1 MGVQICCKK
10 ECYSENNKN
19 DIQVEPDESLNNN
32 YNSMSKFDKK
42 ELNLTQNSNINPTI
56 DTTGIDLSNNSLN
69 KAINQENCEKKP
81 ECKKEKVSN
90 IKNKIKNKTNRRRSA
105 YLNRTFINIMI
116 IGDKNTGKTSFLK
129 LLKNNK
135 FSDKYEATKEDEE
148 SYDKKIVINQNNIN
162 MNILVCNNI
171 NKKEVL
177 NSNKD
182 YYLLFYDITN
192 LNSLEFI
199 KKLYLENFIKKL
211 QIIDNKLSNI
221 ILVGNKIDLKQDDS
235 IYNQMENFCKENNL
249 NHFEISTKNNKGI
262 NEISNLLVENFNNLS
277 TSLNK

>member
-1 MGVQICCKK
+1 MGVQVCCKK
-10 ECYSENNKN
+10 ECLGSKN
-19 DIQVEPDESLNNN
+19 YIQVEPDESINNN
-32 YNSMSKFDKK
+32 YNSMPNFEKK

-69 KAINQENCEKKP
+69 KAINQENNEKKT

-105 YLNRTFINIMI
+105 YLNRTFINILV

-129 LLKNNK
+129 LLKDNK

-148 SYDKKIVINQNNIN
+148 SYDKKIVINKNNIH
-162 MNILVCNNI
+162 MNILVCNNL

-177 NSNKD
+177 NSSKD

-192 LNSLEFI
+192 MNTLEFI
-199 KKLYLENFIKKL
+199 EKIYLENFINKL
-211 QIIDNKLSNI
+211 QIIENKLSNI
-221 ILVGNKIDLKQDDS
+221 ILIGNKIDLKQDDI
-235 IYNQMENFCKENNL
+235 IYNKMENFCNQNNL
-249 NHFEISTKNNKGI
+249 SHYEISTKNNKGI
-262 NEISNLLVENFNNLS
+262 NEFSNLIVENFANLS
-277 TSLNK
+277 NSFSK

>member
-1 MGVQICCKK
+1 MGVQVCCKK
-10 ECYSENNKN
+10 ECLGSKN
-19 DIQVEPDESLNNN
+19 YIQVEPDESINNN
-32 YNSMSKFDKK
+32 YNSMPNFEKK

-69 KAINQENCEKKP
+69 KAINQENNEKKI

-105 YLNRTFINIMI
+105 YLNRTFINILV

-129 LLKNNK
+129 LLKDNK

-148 SYDKKIVINQNNIN
+148 SYDKKIVINKNNIH
-162 MNILVCNNI
+162 MNILVCNNL

-177 NSNKD
+177 NSSKD

-192 LNSLEFI
+192 MNTLEFI
-199 KKLYLENFIKKL
+199 EKIYLENFINKL
-211 QIIDNKLSNI
+211 QIIENKLSNI
-221 ILVGNKIDLKQDDS
+221 ILIGNQIDLKQDDI
-235 IYNQMENFCKENNL
+235 IYNKMENFCNQNNL
-249 NHFEISTKNNKGI
+249 SHYEISTKNNKGI
-262 NEISNLLVENFNNLS
+262 NEFSNLIVENFANLS
-277 TSLNK
+277 NSFSK

>member
-10 ECYSENNKN
+10 ECLGNKN
-19 DIQVEPDESLNNN
+19 YIQVEHDESINNN
-32 YNSMSKFDKK
+32 YNSMPNFDKK

-69 KAINQENCEKKP
+69 KAINQDNSEKKT

-105 YLNRTFINIMI
+105 YLNRTFINILV

-129 LLKNNK
+129 LLKDNK
-135 FSDKYEATKEDEE
+135 FSDKYETTKEDEE
-148 SYDKKIVINQNNIN
+148 SYDKKIVINKNNIH
-162 MNILVCNNI
+162 MNILVCNNL

-177 NSNKD
+177 NSSKD

-192 LNSLEFI
+192 MNSLEFI
-199 KKLYLENFIKKL
+199 EKIYLENFINKL
-211 QIIDNKLSNI
+211 QIIENKLSNI
-221 ILVGNKIDLKQDDS
+221 ILIGNKIDLKQDDI
-235 IYNQMENFCKENNL
+235 IYNKMENFCNQNNL
-249 NHFEISTKNNKGI
+249 SHYEISTKNNLGI
-262 NEISNLLVENFNNLS
+262 NEFSNLIVENFANLS
-277 TSLNK
+277 NSFSK

>member
-1 MGVQICCKK
+1 MGVQVCCKK
-10 ECYSENNKN
+10 ECLGSKN
-19 DIQVEPDESLNNN
+19 YIQVEPDESINNN
-32 YNSMSKFDKK
+32 YNSMPNFDKK

-69 KAINQENCEKKP
+69 KAINQENNEKKT

-105 YLNRTFINIMI
+105 YLNRTFINILV

-129 LLKNNK
+129 LLKDNK

-148 SYDKKIVINQNNIN
+148 SYDKKIVINKNNIH
-162 MNILVCNNI
+162 MNILVCNNL

-177 NSNKD
+177 NSSKD

-192 LNSLEFI
+192 MNTLEFI
-199 KKLYLENFIKKL
+199 EKIYLENFINKL
-211 QIIDNKLSNI
+211 QIIENKLSNI
-221 ILVGNKIDLKQDDS
+221 ILIGNKIDLKQDDI
-235 IYNQMENFCKENNL
+235 IYNKMENFCNQNNL
-249 NHFEISTKNNKGI
+249 SHYEISTKNNKGI
-262 NEISNLLVENFNNLS
+262 NEFSNLIVENFANLS
-277 TSLNK
+277 NSFSK

>member
-1 MGVQICCKK
+1 MGVQVCCKK
-10 ECYSENNKN
+10 ECLGSKN
-19 DIQVEPDESLNNN
+19 YIQVEPDESINNN
-32 YNSMSKFDKK
+32 YNSMPNFEKK

-69 KAINQENCEKKP
+69 KAINQENNEKKI

-105 YLNRTFINIMI
+105 YLNRTFINILV

-129 LLKNNK
+129 LLKDNK

-148 SYDKKIVINQNNIN
+148 SYDKKIVINKNNIH
-162 MNILVCNNI
+162 MNILVCNNL

-177 NSNKD
+177 NSSKD

-192 LNSLEFI
+192 MNSLEFI
-199 KKLYLENFIKKL
+199 EKIYLENFINKL
-211 QIIDNKLSNI
+211 QIIENKLSNI
-221 ILVGNKIDLKQDDS
+221 ILIGNKIDLKQDDI
-235 IYNQMENFCKENNL
+235 IYNKMENFCNQNNL
-249 NHFEISTKNNKGI
+249 SHYEISTKNNKGI
-262 NEISNLLVENFNNLS
+262 NEFSNLIVENFANLS
-277 TSLNK
+277 NSFSK

>member
-10 ECYSENNKN
+10 DCYSENNKN
-19 DIQVEPDESLNNN
+19 YIQVEPDESISNN

-42 ELNLTQNSNINPTI
+42 DLNLTQNSNINPTI

-116 IGDKNTGKTSFLK
+116 IGDKNTGKTSFLNYI
-129 LLKNNK
+129 KNDK
-135 FSDKYEATKEDEE
+135 FSDKYDATKVDEE
-148 SYDKKIVINQNNIN
+148 SYDKKFVINQNNIN
-162 MNILVCNNI
+162 MNILVYNDI
-171 NKKEVL
+171 NKKEVI

-199 KKLYLENFIKKL
+199 EKLYLEKFTNKL
-211 QIIDNKLSNI
+211 QIIENKLSNV
-221 ILVGNKIDLKQDDS
+221 ILIGNKIDLKQDDI
-235 IYNQMENFCKENNL
+235 IYNQMKNFCKENNL
-249 NHFEISTKNNKGI
+249 NHFEISIKNNKGI
-262 NEISNLLVENFNNLS
+262 KEFSNILVETFNNMS
-277 TSLNK
+277 NSLNK